1 VSVIVIQSSGTE
13 RFVQASLMSCLVQD
27 EVVGTHFFSGFAN
40 LINTMRNCSKLII
53 GRVHGK
59 AVAVE

>member
-13 RFVQASLMSCLVQD
+13 RLCRLLLHELLAVQD

-40 LINTMRNCSKLII
+40 LINTMRNSKLII